1 VRITVTYCLSLL
13 ILAGCANAPED
24 QFSGSNLYLDYCAS
38 CHGVSGEGDGQVAAV
53 MRDTVPNLR
62 VLAERNGGMFPEA
75 SITEYID
82 GRKIVPAHGDRRM
95 PVWGDALNWGEGDFR
110 ESERLAELKIDA
122 IVGYL
127 SSIQY

>member
-1 VRITVTYCLSLL
+1 MKITATCCLLL
-13 ILAGCANAPED
+13 LTLAGCANAPEE

-53 MRDTVPNLR
+53 MQTTVPNLR
-62 VLAERNGGMFPEA
+62 ILKQRNGGVFPEP

-95 PVWGDALNWGEGDFR
+95 PVWGDAKLGGRWLPG
-110 ESERLAELKIDA
+110 I
-122 IVGYL
+122 
-127 SSIQY
+127 